1 MSYKET
7 DQEKK
12 NSDLDPFLSERKG
25 SLKER
30 LKYLS
35 SKRTTRETA
44 ELWGISTATL
54 NAYVNKGTEPSIG
67 RAKKICEAEG
77 VSLQWLATG
86 DDSDI
91 SANEGNNALTLA
103 HINYIEKVNVSA
115 AAGGGSYIEEESIEE
130 YYPFSDEYL
139 KRNRLSHA
147 ELLIVEAKGDSMAPY
162 IESGD
167 DLLLKRVEFNA
178 DKVLSGVHVISIDG
192 LLKVKRLEYSL
203 QRNGYRIISDNP
215 EYSEEFIGHEELMQ
229 DRMRVIGEVVMVM
242 GRPSQPV
249 KV

>member
-1 MSYKET
+1 MSYEKEDRERKNGSYDPNY
-7 DQEKK
+7 DQE
-12 NSDLDPFLSERKG
+12 LG
-25 SLKER
+25 SINDR

-44 ELWGISTATL
+44 KLWGVSVASL
-54 NAYVNKGTEPSIG
+54 NAYINKGSLPSVDKALRI
-67 RAKKICEAEG
+67 ANAEG

-86 DDSDI
+86 DDSEI
-91 SANEGNNALTLA
+91 RTNEDNNALKLA

-167 DLLLKRVEFNA
+167 DLLLKRVEFNS

-203 QRNGYRIISDNP
+203 QKNGYRIISDNP
-215 EYSEEFIGHEELMQ
+215 EYPEEFINHEELMQ
-229 DRMRVIGEVVMVM
+229 NRMRVIGEVVMVM

-249 KV
+249 KD